1 MDTNAIINA
10 AMQQLVS
17 TVADEVICRLKAEAL
32 GTLTLEPEKLQFAML
47 HLLESDTL
55 IREEVLNISEETFNK
70 IDTRLDHIEND
81 GPSCN
86 VDISDNDDF
95 SDLKSMVEELKDK
108 VEALD
113 EATPIDADNDDFQD
127 AVRSVIRNHI

>member
-1 MDTNAIINA
+1 MLSIVGSIYDK
-10 AMQQLVS
+10 L
-17 TVADEVICRLKAEAL
+17 VADVADSVICRLKAEAL
-32 GTLTLEPEKLQFAML
+32 GTLTLEPEKLQYAML

-81 GPSCN
+81 DGPSCN

-95 SDLKSMVEELKDK
+95 TDLKSVVEELKDQ
-108 VEALD
+108 VEAL